1 MNRNPYRSTP
11 LACAAVAVAVLA
23 FVAVP
28 LRGQDK
34 AKHTPKEIAAAL
46 DAAKMTLGKGIE
58 AAEKETKGRAVSAW
72 AEMYA
77 DGVRI
82 DVHCVVG
89 DKVMAVE
96 LDKTGKVLS
105 SKEVKGDP
113 HAHSDKDKA
122 KTQGDAGGAK
132 KP

>member
-1 MNRNPYRSTP
+1 MTRNPNRTTP
-11 LACAAVAVAVLA
+11 LICVGVAVAV
-23 FVAVP
+23 VALVAAP

-34 AKHTPKEIAAAL
+34 SKHTPKEIAAAL
-46 DAAKMTLGKGIE
+46 DAAKMTLSKGIE

-77 DGVRI
+77 DGVRV

-122 KTQGDAGGAK
+122 KKDSGAGGAT